1 MRRIAKVD
9 ANQPAIV
16 AEFRRLGCTVLHMHK
31 LGQGAPDLAVGKLG
45 VNVLVE
51 IKASK
56 KDKLTPDEFDFF
68 RDWKGHVSVV
78 VDAEDVARVVSV
90 IEDEHRLKLAGMAI
104 TRDGRE

>member
-1 MRRIAKVD
+1 MRRIAKAD
-9 ANQPAIV
+9 ANQPEIV
-16 AEFRRLGCTVLHMHK
+16 KAFRALGCTVAHTHK
-31 LGQGAPDLAVGKLG
+31 LGQGFPDLVVGKLG

-78 VDAEDVARVVSV
+78 VDYEDVSRVVSV
-90 IEDEHRLKLAGMAI
+90 IEDEHRLKLAGM
-104 TRDGRE
+104 TRDGGV